1 MTWVIFKDHSEC
13 EVKQTDY
20 RETSVGKG
28 KESRREISVV
38 LIEDQFSSVPVMSH
52 SLPPHGLQHTKIPCP
67 SPAPRA
73 YSNSCPSSRWC
84 HSTILSSVVHFSS
97 CLQSF
102 QAPGAFPMSHF
113 FASGGQTIGVSASAS
128 ILPMNAQGS
137 LPLGLTSL
145 ISVQSKELSRVFSS
159 IMIQKH
165 QFFGTQLSL

>member
-128 ILPMNAQGS
+128 ILPMNAQDWS
-137 LPLGLTSL
+137 PLGWTGWISL
-145 ISVQSKELSRVFSS
+145 LFKELSRVFFNTTV
-159 IMIQKH
+159 QKH
-165 QFFGTQLSL
+165 QFFYT